1 MIAPAN
7 WRELEPWCSEVE
19 YPAQYGQVSM
29 FDEPKTGK
37 RKTWPM
43 YCYSESGDVLEAI
56 LGSNVTGEPSYQLWS
71 KGVDH
76 E

>member
-7 WRELEPWCSEVE
+7 WRELEPWSQEFE
-19 YPAQYGQVSM
+19 FPIHYGQISM

-43 YCYSESGDVLEAI
+43 YCYNGSGDVLEAI
-56 LGSNVTGEPSYQLWS
+56 PGSNITGEPSYQLWS
-71 KGVDH
+71 KGVDL
-76 E
+76 